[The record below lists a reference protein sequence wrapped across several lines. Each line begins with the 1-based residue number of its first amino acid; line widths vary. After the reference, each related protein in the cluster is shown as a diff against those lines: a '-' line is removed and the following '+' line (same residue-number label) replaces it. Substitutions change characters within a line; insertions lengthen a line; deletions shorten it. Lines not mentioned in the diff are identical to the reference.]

1 MAHTL
6 VKDVM
11 KKEIVELDGSASI
24 QDAALKMTQN
34 KIGSVIVTNDGRH
47 VGILTEKDF
56 VSIASEGKPLFTA
69 ISQVM
74 SSPIISIN
82 SEETIWEAA
91 ELMKKNSI
99 HKMPVEENKEIVGM
113 LTATDLVKIC
123 SLGSDSQMRRICDQI
138 LSRMQ
143 SES

>member
-1 MAHTL
+1 METRYTAPILCAEPDSSIFEVLKLMQMNL
-6 VKDVM
+6 V
-11 KKEIVELDGSASI
+11 
-24 QDAALKMTQN
+24 
-34 KIGSVIVTNDGRH
+34 
-47 VGILTEKDF
+47 
-56 VSIASEGKPLFTA
+56 KPLFTA

-113 LTATDLVKIC
+113 LTATDLVKIR

>member
-56 VSIASEGKPLFTA
+56 VSIASEGKPLFT
-69 ISQVM
+69 
-74 SSPIISIN
+74 
-82 SEETIWEAA
+82 TF
-91 ELMKKNSI
+91 
-99 HKMPVEENKEIVGM
+99 
-113 LTATDLVKIC
+113 
-123 SLGSDSQMRRICDQI
+123 
-138 LSRMQ
+138 
-143 SES
+143 

>member
-74 SSPIISIN
+74 SWPIISIN